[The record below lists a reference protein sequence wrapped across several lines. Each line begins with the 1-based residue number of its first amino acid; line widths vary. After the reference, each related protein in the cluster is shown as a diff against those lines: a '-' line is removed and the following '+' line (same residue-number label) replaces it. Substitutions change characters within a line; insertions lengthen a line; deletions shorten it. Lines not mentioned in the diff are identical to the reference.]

1 MDHQRNKQGERA
13 SEVKAR
19 IFVEKYFGVNLKY
32 VDLNGQVDY
41 KFERDGQ
48 ECALEVSR
56 FTEELQKERWAG
68 FRDGDELFN
77 FYPLR
82 RQWYLSAQGMPKIKD
97 LKELVLPAL
106 HILERYHL
114 DSYWPSMQSW
124 WFEHD
129 RELKEVAFAFHS
141 VGIES
146 AQSSVGMFEIDD
158 ARPFNVAV
166 GCGLNWIFGG
176 TNSALEIVE
185 DYIGKTAD
193 NLRKLR
199 ESESIERHLWL
210 WLDHHTVRGVL
221 NAFAG
226 LGDQLPTREPK
237 LPEEITHLWLMY
249 EEGGVG
255 WLYDPLKGWTQI
267 ICKEEN

>member
-1 MDHQRNKQGERA
+1 MDYRRNEHGERA
-13 SEVKAR
+13 DEIKAR
-19 IFVEKYFGVNLKY
+19 LFVEKYLGVNLKY

-97 LKELVLPAL
+97 LKALVLPAL
-106 HILERYHL
+106 QILERYHL

-129 RELKEVAFAFHS
+129 RELKEVAFAFQS

-146 AQSSVGMFEIDD
+146 AQSAIGMFDVDEVNT
-158 ARPFNVAV
+158 FNVAV
-166 GCGLNWIFGG
+166 SFGLNWTFGG
-176 TNSALEIVE
+176 SNSALEIIE
-185 DYIGKTAD
+185 DYIGKTED
-193 NLRKLR
+193 NLHKLR
-199 ESESIERHLWL
+199 ESKSTESHLWL
-210 WLDHHTVRGVL
+210 WFDNHTLRGVL
-221 NAFAG
+221 NAIDD
-226 LGDQLPTREPK
+226 LDKPLPTRKPN

-249 EEGGVG
+249 EEVGVG
-255 WLYDPLKGWTQI
+255 WFYEPLKGWAQMNR
-267 ICKEEN
+267 KE